1 MTSPRP
7 RLSSS
12 PILFADASLQA
23 RANKMGDEPAA
34 VPVGIA
40 PEGEHS
46 HELMLATEGAAREA
60 AGHDLRERGEI
71 GRDAEVR
78 LRTTGRVAET
88 RDHLVEDEHHAV
100 ARRQRPEL
108 LEVTRDGRRRPGLAA
123 RGLEDDRGDV
133 AALES
138 DLDRLDVVGR
148 ADHDLLERRARH
160 A

>member
-1 MTSPRP
+1 
-7 RLSSS
+7 
-12 PILFADASLQA
+12 
-23 RANKMGDEPAA
+23 
-34 VPVGIA
+34 
-40 PEGEHS
+40 
-46 HELMLATEGAAREA
+46 MLATEGAAREA
-60 AGHDLRERGEI
+60 AGHDLRERGES

-88 RDHLVEDEHHAV
+88 RDPLVEDERHAV
-100 ARRQRPEL
+100 ARRQCPEL

-160 A
+160 ARRHGHLVRRGPPRAGAARPAREGGPRAPGPWPPPAPAGHGPG